1 LKQPADAVSFQAAE
15 PAQPDDAEFSRGLRG
30 VRERVDFWW
39 DEHRF
44 YIYLGGLVALLGL
57 AVLWPRVFITVP
69 AGHRGVLFRT
79 FRGGSVID
87 RTWDEGLH
95 AFAPWDHLTVYETR
109 VMQSDLTFPV
119 LTKDGLEIEIAAA
132 VRYRPVV
139 ERLGILHQTVGPE
152 YFQRVVAPDIQA
164 DLRITVGDRTA
175 YELYS
180 TEGDILQEARRQA
193 TSQLAKQNIELE
205 ELLLKKIVLPAI
217 VREAIEQKH
226 RQEQMVLEYTF
237 RLLREE
243 KEAERKRTEAAGI
256 RDFQNILAGGIAP
269 DVLRWRGIEAT
280 LELAR
285 SNNAKIV
292 VIGGDGRLPVL
303 LDTASTGAIE
313 RPNSKEANLKDTNL
327 KDTNPKDA
335 NPKDANLK
343 DANLKDAKTSGA
355 NPPDRDRV
363 AHNPRAP
370 EPLEP
375 Y

>member
-1 LKQPADAVSFQAAE
+1 LKQSADAVSFKAGD
-15 PAQPDDAEFSRGLRG
+15 PAQPGDDEFARGLRG

-44 YIYLGGLVALLGL
+44 HIYLGGLVALLGL

-87 RTWDEGLH
+87 RTWGEGLH
-95 AFAPWDHLTVYETR
+95 AVAPWDRLTVYETR
-109 VMQSDLTFPV
+109 VMQSDLSFPV
-119 LTKDGLEIEIAAA
+119 LTKDGLELELVAAI
-132 VRYRPVV
+132 RYRPLI
-139 ERLGILHQTVGPE
+139 ERLGLLHQTVGPE

-164 DLRITVGDRTA
+164 ELRLTVGDRTA

-180 TEGDILQEARRQA
+180 TEGDILQEARRQ
-193 TSQLAKQNIELE
+193 TTRQLAKQNIELE

-217 VREAIEQKH
+217 VREAIEEKH

-237 RLLREE
+237 RLVREE

-292 VIGGDGRLPVL
+292 VIGGDGKLPVL
-303 LDTASTGAIE
+303 LEPPNVTATE
-313 RPNSKEANLKDTNL
+313 RPLARDASIKDTN
-327 KDTNPKDA
+327 T
-335 NPKDANLK
+335 KDANLK
-343 DANLKDAKTSGA
+343 DSNVKDSNVKDSNVKDSNVKDANVKEASLAPVG
-355 NPPDRDRV
+355 
-363 AHNPRAP
+363 PR
-370 EPLEP
+370 
-375 Y
+375 